1 MRADLTGSVQL
12 MEQREIN
19 TNIEFVFN
27 FFTIYQHTD
36 DCRYDQL
43 SHRANA
49 LREELHTEIERV
61 INEVVKFKLHI
72 QNNLED
78 YENFVVEEAGREGIS
93 IDDSMDEPKEEE

>member
-19 TNIEFVFN
+19 TNIESVSPFHHRSN
-27 FFTIYQHTD
+27 TD
-36 DCRYDQL
+36 SCRYDQL

-49 LREELHTEIERV
+49 LREELHTEIERI

-72 QNNLED
+72 QNSLED